1 MVQLRDANRFR
12 VSVSTHLRA
21 ARLRVYP
28 RLRRAGVQ
36 SGLLPGQFLRV
47 CERRFDR
54 TPRHRALEGHA
65 RQRALLPRGDVRF
78 RFVRAGG
85 SSVVYSNCVLI
96 VRLSLRKIDRT
107 EDFRAAAA
115 SQAMQTA
122 VLTPTD
128 TPPLL
133 ATSTQS
139 WKPSQKPSQNAYSS
153 QRTGQKDSYR
163 STQHP
168 ALSMNQRNTQSP
180 PSSSQNTTYNP
191 PSSSQNSS
199 YNPPLSS
206 QNPTYNP
213 SSQRN
218 THNPPSQPSSHN
230 PPSKPSN
237 PFSTQST
244 AAPATAE
251 LVDLTPSSDGD
262 EAFEASLRPLSVQ
275 TDVLQQKLKH
285 LEEFHAETV
294 KYYEKEL
301 AAKQRTIHQL
311 TQANREFEKLCVDSV
326 LGESKTEDVLRLRNE
341 NEALKRKVRE
351 AEERW
356 KRLQKENDELR

>member
-36 SGLLPGQFLRV
+36 SGLLSGRFLRV

-54 TPRHRALEGHA
+54 APRHRALEGHA

-78 RFVRAGG
+78 RFVRTGD

-139 WKPSQKPSQNAYSS
+139 WKPSQKPSQNPYSS
-153 QRTGQKDSYR
+153 QRTAQKDPYR

-199 YNPPLSS
+199 YNP
-206 QNPTYNP
+206 

-230 PPSKPSN
+230 PPSKPFN

-251 LVDLTPSSDGD
+251 LVDLAPSSDGD
-262 EAFEASLRPLSVQ
+262 EAFEASMRPLSVQ